1 MFDENLQIMEN
12 KEVNTENEQMWKK
25 MEQEHRR
32 GKIFGGFLVVTAG
45 VLFLA
50 KELGAEI
57 PQWLFTWKMFLV
69 AVGLIIGV
77 KHKFMHPG
85 WLIFVLVGGAFIL
98 TDMYPALAIKPLLWP
113 VLIILLGLIIIFKPR
128 RKRRDHYWKKWQKHH
143 EKHHERYHRRKHERD
158 CFVDAEE
165 TTSSE
170 DVLDYTIFMGGIKKN
185 ILAKDFKGG
194 EVTTV
199 FGGAEINLLQA
210 DFEGTATL
218 ELICVFAG
226 TKLIIP
232 ANWEVNSNLVS
243 AFGSVEDKRQVQ
255 PKNPEVPSKIL
266 ILKGN
271 VFFGGIDI
279 KSY

>member
-1 MFDENLQIMEN
+1 MEN
-12 KEVNTENEQMWKK
+12 KDVNTESEQMCKK
-25 MEQEHRR
+25 MEAEHRR
-32 GKIFGGFLVVTAG
+32 GKICGGVLIVAAG

-57 PQWLFTWKMFLV
+57 PQWIFTWKMFLIAIGIV
-69 AVGLIIGV
+69 VGV
-77 KHKFMHPG
+77 KNKFRHPA
-85 WLIFVLVGGAFIL
+85 WLIFILAGGVFL
-98 TDMYPALAIKPLLWP
+98 LSDFYPALAIKPLLWP
-113 VLIILLGLIIIFKPR
+113 ILVILLGLLIIFKPR
-128 RKRRDHYWKKWQKHH
+128 RKRRDHWKKWHTYH
-143 EKHHERYHRRKHERD
+143 EKYHGKYHGMRHGKQCYTD
-158 CFVDAEE
+158 VEE
-165 TTSSE
+165 STTSE
-170 DVLDYTIFMGGIKKN
+170 DILDYTIFMGGIKKN

-232 ANWEVNSNLVS
+232 SHWEVNSNIVS
-243 AFGSVEDKRQVQ
+243 AFGNVEDKRQVQ
-255 PKNPEVPSKIL
+255 PKNPDVPSKVL

-279 KSY
+279 KNY